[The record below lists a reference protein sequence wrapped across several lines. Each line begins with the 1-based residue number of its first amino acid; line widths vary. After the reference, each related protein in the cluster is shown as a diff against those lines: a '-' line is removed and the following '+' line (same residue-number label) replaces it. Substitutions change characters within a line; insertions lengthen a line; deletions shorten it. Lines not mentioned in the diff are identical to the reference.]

1 MVEAVN
7 LSWEKP
13 NARALSAAMVRA
25 KRFKFVLVSVALVA
39 IVGFLLI
46 TGTLSNQQYFITVNT
61 LLSRPSL
68 VGQTVRVTGAVIGST
83 IHNDQN
89 THTFS
94 FTLANLNDDP
104 AYLDKAGGLAKAL
117 HLAVIDTTAQHLN
130 VAVSNQPMPDL
141 LQNEAQAIL
150 TGQFSADGV
159 FHADEV
165 LLKCPSRYQS
175 DAPKQAAPQSA
186 QAGNS

>member
-1 MVEAVN
+1 MAEAVK
-7 LSWEKP
+7 LGWEKS
-13 NARALSAAMVRA
+13 NARTLSAAIAQA
-25 KRFKFVLVSVALVA
+25 KRLKFVLVSVALVA

-46 TGTLSNQQYFITVNT
+46 TGTLSNQQYFITVDT
-61 LLSRPSL
+61 LLSRPNL

-89 THTFS
+89 TQTFT
-94 FTLANLNDDP
+94 FTMANLNDDP
-104 AYLDKAGGLAKAL
+104 AYLDKAGGLENAL
-117 HLAVIDTTAQHLN
+117 HLAVTDSTAQRVSVV
-130 VAVSNQPMPDL
+130 VANQPMPDL

-150 TGQFSADGV
+150 TGQYGTDGL

-175 DAPKQAAPQSA
+175 AVPKQAAPQSA
-186 QAGNS
+186 QASSS

>member
-1 MVEAVN
+1 MAEAVKLN
-7 LSWEKP
+7 WEKANSQP
-13 NARALSAAMVRA
+13 LSAAMARV
-25 KRFKFVLVSVALVA
+25 KRFKFVLVSIALVA

-46 TGTLSNQQYFITVNT
+46 TGTLSNQQYFITVNA
-61 LLSRPSL
+61 LLARPNL

-83 IHNDQN
+83 IHDDQN

-94 FTLANLNDDP
+94 FTMANLNDDP
-104 AYLDKAGGLAKAL
+104 AYLDKTGGLAKAL
-117 HLAVIDTTAQHLN
+117 HLAVTDTTAQHLN
-130 VAVSNQPMPDL
+130 VVVADQPMPDL

-150 TGQFSADGV
+150 TGQFGADGL

-175 DAPKQAAPQSA
+175 DVPKQAA
-186 QAGNS
+186 QASNS